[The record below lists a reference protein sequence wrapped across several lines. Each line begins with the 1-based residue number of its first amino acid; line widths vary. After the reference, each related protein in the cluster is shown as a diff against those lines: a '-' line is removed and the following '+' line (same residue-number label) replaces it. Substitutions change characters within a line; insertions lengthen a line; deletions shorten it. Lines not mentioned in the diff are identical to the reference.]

1 MIIGAAATCADPATD
16 QPHQPTPVVALPL
29 CLHFSP
35 SPTMALTPSPVLQIE
50 QLCFEYPA
58 HKGQTAVPVLQGFSA
73 SLPPGVTW
81 VGGDESRGKTTLLRL
96 LAGELR
102 PQSGTLALNTG
113 PTSLNPTN
121 AAWAAEVAWC
131 DLRGPAHD
139 PLYPA
144 DCFARLQQQHPRF
157 DSALLARMIE
167 GLDLAP
173 HRDKALYML
182 STGTRRK
189 VALAGVL
196 ASGARLMLLDD
207 PFAALDKGSIDFLL
221 EHLRQQAQAPADRAW
236 ILAAYVPPRGVPLA
250 AQIDLDA
257 LKSS

>member
-1 MIIGAAATCADPATD
+1 MIIGAAAGDADP
-16 QPHQPTPVVALPL
+16 PHRSTPAAALPL
-29 CLHFSP
+29 CFHFSP
-35 SPTMALTPSPVLQIE
+35 CPTMALTPAPVLQIQ

-58 HKGQTAVPVLQGFSA
+58 HKGQPAVPVLQGFSA

-113 PTSLNPTN
+113 PTALTPAN

-157 DSALLARMIE
+157 DSDLLARMIE

-182 STGTRRK
+182 STG
-189 VALAGVL
+189 
-196 ASGARLMLLDD
+196 ASLMLLDD

-221 EHLRQQAQAPADRAW
+221 EHLRQQAQAQAQAPADRAW
-236 ILAAYVPPRGVPLA
+236 VLAAYVAPRGVPLA
-250 AQIDLDA
+250 TRLDLDA
-257 LKSS
+257 LKSL

>member
-1 MIIGAAATCADPATD
+1 M
-16 QPHQPTPVVALPL
+16 V
-29 CLHFSP
+29 
-35 SPTMALTPSPVLQIE
+35 LTPSPVLQIE
-50 QLCFEYPA
+50 QLCFDHPA
-58 HKGQTAVPVLQGFSA
+58 HKGQAAVPVLQDFGA

-102 PQSGTLALNTG
+102 PRSGSLTLSSG
-113 PTSLNPTN
+113 PTALTPTA
-121 AAWAAEVAWC
+121 AAWTAEVAWC

-144 DCFARLQQQHPRF
+144 DCFARLQHQHPRF

-167 GLDLAP
+167 GLDLGP
-173 HRDKALYML
+173 HLDKALYML

-196 ASGARLMLLDD
+196 ASGATLMLLDD

-221 EHLRQQAQAPADRAW
+221 EHLRLQAQAPANRAW
-236 ILAAYVPPRGVPLA
+236 VLAAYVAPRGVPLA
-250 AQIDLDA
+250 THIDLDA
-257 LKSS
+257 LKTP

>member
-1 MIIGAAATCADPATD
+1 
-16 QPHQPTPVVALPL
+16 
-29 CLHFSP
+29 
-35 SPTMALTPSPVLQIE
+35 MALTPSPVLQIQ

-58 HKGQTAVPVLQGFSA
+58 HKGQPAVPVLHDYSA

-81 VGGDESRGKTTLLRL
+81 VGGDESCGKTTLLRL

-102 PQSGTLALNTG
+102 PQSGTLALNSG
-113 PTSLNPTN
+113 PTSLTPAS

-131 DLRGPAHD
+131 DLRAPAHD

-144 DCFARLQQQHPRF
+144 DCFARLQQKHPRF
-157 DSALLARMIE
+157 DKALLARMIE
-167 GLDLAP
+167 GLDLTP

-196 ASGARLMLLDD
+196 TSGARLMVLDD

-221 EHLRQQAQAPADRAW
+221 DHLRQQAQAPAERAW
-236 ILAAYVPPRGVPLA
+236 VLAAYVAPRGVPLA
-250 AQIDLDA
+250 AHLDLDA
-257 LKSS
+257 LKSP